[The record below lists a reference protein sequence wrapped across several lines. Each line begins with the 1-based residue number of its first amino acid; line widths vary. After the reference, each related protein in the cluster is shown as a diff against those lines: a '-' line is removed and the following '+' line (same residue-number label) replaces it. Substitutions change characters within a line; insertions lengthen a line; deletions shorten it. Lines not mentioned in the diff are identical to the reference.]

1 MPYLLHFISQN
12 CPFSPKAPHLPHLT
26 TRWDEKA
33 AEGREE
39 EEVLAGGGGE
49 LVGRE
54 EGKVEVERGS
64 FPKSHLTPPLASNY
78 PKLFHL
84 SLDG

>member
-12 CPFSPKAPHLPHLT
+12 CPFFPKALFLPHLS
-26 TRWDEKA
+26 TRWDEKV

-39 EEVLAGGGGE
+39 EEVLAGVGRE
-49 LVGRE
+49 LVRRE

-64 FPKSHLTPPLASNY
+64 FRKSHLTPPLAPNY